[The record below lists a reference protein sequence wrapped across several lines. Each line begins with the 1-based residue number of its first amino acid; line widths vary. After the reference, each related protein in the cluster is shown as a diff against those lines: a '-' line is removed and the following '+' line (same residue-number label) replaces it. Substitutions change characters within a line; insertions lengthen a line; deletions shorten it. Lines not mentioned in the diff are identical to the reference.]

1 MRTIRPKLVFFK
13 IFKIQFFV
21 ALYEVIE
28 DILPFVLK
36 TKQFWGFSEKFRNWI
51 FQKIMKFFTKYL
63 NTLAVNCY
71 TYSLTWISIYIS
83 LWIRSVTEENY
94 ENYIQGR
101 VKVLKCTLTALYV
114 EVWEGSTTF
123 ILICLFLRIK
133 GGLIAKLSL

>member
-1 MRTIRPKLVFFK
+1 MPDVGWYLR

-36 TKQFWGFSEKFRNWI
+36 TKQFWGFSKKFRIWI

-71 TYSLTWISIYIS
+71 TYSLTWILIYIS

-94 ENYIQGR
+94 ENYIRGR

-123 ILICLFLRIK
+123 ILICLFHRIK